1 MTRRTGKFWSV
12 GSCYYGIQCAV
23 QLDGIMNRE
32 SHYSTA
38 QSFKWRWRKIK
49 VLEEYLQCHFPGDD
63 SWLSARLFSRLSNK
77 KRIPWERQ
85 VFSSLS
91 TMSKQCQ
98 VSREHEMQVHGRII
112 LMLVRSPCFFFAV
125 SYVSENI
132 LSWKKPTR
140 IIKGQSCLNRSAPRI
155 TPCIN

>member
-1 MTRRTGKFWSV
+1 MTRRTSKFWSV
-12 GSCYYGIQCAV
+12 ASCYYGIQCAV

-77 KRIPWERQ
+77 KRIPWGRQ

-91 TMSKQCQ
+91 TMSKQCL
-98 VSREHEMQVHGRII
+98 VSRECEVQVHGRII
-112 LMLVRSPCFFFAV
+112 LMLVRSPSAF
-125 SYVSENI
+125 
-132 LSWKKPTR
+132 LSLCPMYQR
-140 IIKGQSCLNRSAPRI
+140 IPWAGRNPPGSSKANPASTDQLQESHHA
-155 TPCIN
+155 